1 MSKINKQHK
10 SNQAYQA
17 LLRQSLSSFMQK
29 AFTTVDPGATYLHN
43 WHIDLMAEYLEACT
57 EREITRLIIN
67 IPPRYMKSIAVS
79 VAWPAWVIGHEP
91 SSKFLC
97 ASYSEK
103 LSLKHS
109 VDCRLVLQSPW
120 YRQLFPQVK
129 LTGDQ
134 NEKSKFVTTCR
145 GHRIATSTG
154 GTATGEGGD
163 FLIVDDPHNPK
174 QAQSAVERD
183 NALTWFDQT
192 FYSRLNDKQRGV
204 IVVIMQRLHEKDL
217 TGHLLEQGGWAHLKI
232 PAIAEQS
239 TVMDVG
245 AVHRVREPG
254 DLLHP
259 EREGH
264 DELEKTQLAL
274 GSYGFAGQYQQNPV
288 PCEGGM
294 IKVHWF
300 KRYREVPSAFSRIIQ
315 SWDTAYKA
323 KQVNDPSVCTTWGE
337 AKSGYYLL
345 DVWRQH
351 VDYPTLKAEVM
362 RLYQQW
368 QPAAVL
374 VEDKASGQSLIQE
387 MRISTRLPV
396 ISILPESDKLTR
408 LSAQS
413 AKFEAG
419 LVWLPESAAWL
430 ADYEREL
437 LTFPMSAHDDQ
448 VDSTSQF
455 LGWVSTGAQQYGY
468 ERVGNSSEL
477 SSRGV
482 W

>member
-1 MSKINKQHK
+1 M
-10 SNQAYQA
+10 
-17 LLRQSLSSFMQK
+17 
-29 AFTTVDPGATYLHN
+29 
-43 WHIDLMAEYLEACT
+43 
-57 EREITRLIIN
+57 
-67 IPPRYMKSIAVS
+67 
-79 VAWPAWVIGHEP
+79 AWPAWVIGHEP

-120 YRQLFPQVK
+120 YQQLFPQVK

-174 QAQSAVERD
+174 QAQSSVERE
-183 NALTWFDQT
+183 NALAWFDQT

-204 IVVIMQRLHEKDL
+204 IVIIMQRLHEKDL
-217 TGHLLEQGGWAHLKI
+217 TGHLLAQGGWEHLKI
-232 PAIAEQS
+232 PAIAEEKTIIDFGRIQRIR
-239 TVMDVG
+239 DKD
-245 AVHRVREPG
+245 E
-254 DLLHP
+254 LLHP
-259 EREGH
+259 EREGTA
-264 DELEKTQLAL
+264 ELTKTQLAL

-288 PCEGGM
+288 PAEGGM
-294 IKVHWF
+294 IKVHWL
-300 KRYREVPSAFSRIIQ
+300 KRYTHRPTDFTRIVQ
-315 SWDTAYKA
+315 SWDTAYKP

-337 AKSGYYLL
+337 RANGYYLL
-345 DVWRQH
+345 DVWRDH
-351 VDYPTLKAEVM
+351 VDYPTLKAQAM

-368 QPAAVL
+368 QPGAIL
-374 VEDKASGQSLIQE
+374 IEDKASGQSLIQE
-387 MRISTRLPV
+387 LHARTRLPV
-396 ISILPESDKLTR
+396 IAIAPEGDKLTR

-413 AKFEAG
+413 AQIEAG
-419 LVWLPESAAWL
+419 RVWLPQQAPWL
-430 ADYEREL
+430 ADFEREL
-437 LTFPMSAHDDQ
+437 LTFPLSAHDDQ

-455 LGWVSTGAQQYGY
+455 LNWISRDCHQYDYETVEAGSDFAAGGA
-468 ERVGNSSEL
+468 
-477 SSRGV
+477 

>member
-1 MSKINKQHK
+1 M
-10 SNQAYQA
+10 
-17 LLRQSLSSFMQK
+17 
-29 AFTTVDPGATYLHN
+29 
-43 WHIDLMAEYLEACT
+43 ID
-57 EREITRLIIN
+57 
-67 IPPRYMKSIAVS
+67 
-79 VAWPAWVIGHEP
+79 
-91 SSKFLC
+91 F
-97 ASYSEK
+97 
-103 LSLKHS
+103 
-109 VDCRLVLQSPW
+109 
-120 YRQLFPQVK
+120 
-129 LTGDQ
+129 
-134 NEKSKFVTTCR
+134 
-145 GHRIATSTG
+145 
-154 GTATGEGGD
+154 
-163 FLIVDDPHNPK
+163 
-174 QAQSAVERD
+174 
-183 NALTWFDQT
+183 
-192 FYSRLNDKQRGV
+192 
-204 IVVIMQRLHEKDL
+204 
-217 TGHLLEQGGWAHLKI
+217 
-232 PAIAEQS
+232 
-239 TVMDVG
+239 G
-245 AVHRVREPG
+245 AVQRVRDVG

-259 EREGH
+259 EREGVG
-264 DELEKTQLAL
+264 ELKKTQLAL

-294 IKVHWF
+294 IKVHWL
-300 KRYREVPSAFSRIIQ
+300 KRYRKLPSAFTRIIQ

-337 AKSGYYLL
+337 VKGGYYLL
-345 DVWRQH
+345 DVWRGH

-387 MRISTRLPV
+387 IRTSTRLPV

-455 LGWVSTGAQQYGY
+455 LGWVSTGVQQYGY
-468 ERVGNSSEL
+468 ERVGGRDDFTT
-477 SSRGV
+477 RGV